1 MDYVELV
8 AYSDAVRDAY
18 LRLLPEQEQEVAKGK
33 LEWKFGRNP
42 SSEGIIAIA
51 RKDEEVIGINA
62 FMPSRFKYFDRRLI
76 AYQSMDTIVSP
87 AARGQGVFG
96 KLINSFYRESDA
108 SVLYGFPNQNSSPGF
123 FGKLGWKP
131 FGPMPLL
138 IRPLR
143 TGYFLRKAA
152 RFLPDLRV
160 PIFRR
165 RTANVERPTR
175 FGDEAGEA
183 WRRFSAGI
191 GCAVERDAEFLNWRL
206 GGHPTERYTLLGGP
220 DGAFAAY
227 TVAGKH
233 GGRIGY
239 LMEAIGDNRAI
250 RPLIT
255 TALHEMRDQGAD
267 AALACCL
274 PWSPNYRAYQR
285 AGFYPLPARLRPILI
300 NLGARALKDDAA
312 AAEDPRNWYVSY
324 LDSDT
329 A

>member
-1 MDYVELV
+1 MDRVELV
-8 AYSDAVRDAY
+8 AYSDAIRDAY

-33 LEWKFGRNP
+33 LEWKFSRNP
-42 SSEGIIAIA
+42 SSEGIIAVA
-51 RKDEEVIGINA
+51 RKDEEVIGVNA

-87 AARGQGVFG
+87 SARGQGVFG
-96 KLINSFYRESDA
+96 KLINAFYRESDA
-108 SVLYGFPNQNSSPGF
+108 SILYGFPNRNSSPGF

-143 TGYFLRKAA
+143 TGYFLRRAA
-152 RFLPDLRV
+152 RFLPNVRV
-160 PIFRR
+160 PLLKRR
-165 RTANVERPTR
+165 SRDVERLDR
-175 FGDEAGEA
+175 LGDSATQA
-183 WRRFSAGI
+183 WTRFSAGI
-191 GCAVERDAEFLNWRL
+191 GCAVERDADFLNWRL
-206 GGHPTERYTLLGGP
+206 CGHPTERYTLLGGAQ
-220 DGAFAAY
+220 GAFAAY
-227 TVAGKH
+227 TVAQKH

-239 LMEAIGDNRAI
+239 LMEAIGENRAI

-274 PWSPNYRAYQR
+274 PWSPNYRAYR
-285 AGFYPLPARLRPILI
+285 KAGFYPFPARLRPILI
-300 NLGARALKDDAA
+300 NLGARALKEDSAG
-312 AAEDPRNWYVSY
+312 AEEARNWYVSY